1 MVGDLVYILGIE
13 STAHTFGVGII
24 DNHLN
29 ILADIRSILKPSET
43 LGIDPGE
50 AAEHH
55 ARVCINVLKNA
66 LEEAN
71 LSIEDIDIIAFSK
84 GPGLG
89 PALRIGA
96 TLARALAF
104 KYNKPIYPVHHGL
117 GHIEL
122 TIHLV
127 KMRDPLVLLVSGG
140 HTAILAYNQG
150 RWRIYGET
158 LDISVGNL
166 FDAFARKLG
175 IGFPGGPVIE
185 EMASRGSRYIELPYN
200 VKGNNVVFSGL
211 LTHSIE
217 LINKV
222 EIDDLAY
229 SLQETAFSMLTEVTE
244 RALIQTNKKEICIAG
259 GVAANN
265 RLFNMI
271 RMMGEDHGVSVG
283 RLEGEFRRLNG
294 DNGVQIAILG
304 LLYYLS
310 GYPSTAIDEAFI
322 YQRIRIDEEEVP
334 WRS

>member
-1 MVGDLVYILGIE
+1 MTYILGIE

-24 DNHLN
+24 DSKLN
-29 ILADIRSILKPSET
+29 ILADTRSVMKPSET

-55 ARVCINVLKNA
+55 SRACIDILRRA
-66 LEEAN
+66 LDVAG
-71 LSIEDIDIIAFSK
+71 LSMEDIDIIAFSR

-104 KYNKPIYPVHHGL
+104 KYNKPLYPVHHGL

-127 KMRDPLVLLVSGG
+127 NMEDPLVLLVSGG

-166 FDAFARKLG
+166 FDVFARKLG

-185 EMASRGSRYIELPYN
+185 EIASKGSKYIELPYN

-211 LTHSIE
+211 LTRSMD
-217 LINKV
+217 LINSV
-222 EIDDLAY
+222 RIEDLAY
-229 SLQETAFSMLTEVTE
+229 SLQETAFSMLVEVTE
-244 RALIQTNKKEICIAG
+244 RALIQTRKREICIAG

-265 RLFNMI
+265 RLFEMI
-271 RMMGEDHGVSVG
+271 KAMAGEHGVKVG
-283 RLEGEFRRLNG
+283 RLEGKLRRLNS

-304 LLYYLS
+304 LLYYRS
-310 GYPSTAIDEAFI
+310 GYPPTPIENTYI
-322 YQRIRIDEEEVP
+322 HQRIRVDEEDVP
-334 WRS
+334 WRN